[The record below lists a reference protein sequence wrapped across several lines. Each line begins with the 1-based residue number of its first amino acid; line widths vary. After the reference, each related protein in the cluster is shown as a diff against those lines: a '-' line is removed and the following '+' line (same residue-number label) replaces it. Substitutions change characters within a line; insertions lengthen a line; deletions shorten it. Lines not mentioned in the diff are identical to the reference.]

1 LISLTAVCRQRSRD
15 DFRWGAWRATKTHM
29 PKLHLALFTAINLLN
44 YLDRYLVAAVLPLI
58 MSDMA
63 LTNEEGG
70 RLVAAF
76 VFGYF
81 LFSPVFGYLGDRY
94 DRPKLMALGV
104 VVWSLATIGTGL
116 ATGFAVFFAVR
127 ILVGIGEASFSTIA
141 PGFLKDRIGDPIK
154 LNSALAIFFAAI
166 PVGAA
171 LGYVVGGEV
180 AHHLNWQ
187 AAFFVGGI
195 PGILLAVFLLRFRDQ
210 RAAPSGEARAAVG
223 VRAVFARP
231 ILRYAIG
238 GYVLNT
244 FALTGLAAFV
254 TKYGVELGFD
264 IAEINRAFGLILVLS
279 GFLGTVCGGKLAS
292 VLAARSGDTT
302 GTLFRFIGVSA
313 LIGAPAMWC
322 AFTVADRNLF
332 LVLCFV
338 AELLVFAATAP
349 VNSLIVVNAP
359 ERGETITQGVTIFCL
374 NLFGALLAPIVVG
387 RIADASSL
395 TTAMQVGG
403 GVMLMSGVVWL
414 LGARVSRAASLPSP
428 NRTVP

>member
-1 LISLTAVCRQRSRD
+1 
-15 DFRWGAWRATKTHM
+15 M

-58 MSDMA
+58 MSEMA

-70 RLVAAF
+70 ELVASF

-81 LFSPVFGYLGDRY
+81 LFSPLFGYLGDRFN
-94 DRPKLMALGV
+94 RPKLMALGV
-104 VVWSLATIGTGL
+104 VVWSLATIGTGC
-116 ATGFAVFFAVR
+116 AQGFAMFFAVR

-180 AHHLNWQ
+180 AHRVNWQ
-187 AAFFVGGI
+187 SAFFVGGI
-195 PGILLAVFLLRFRDQ
+195 PGIILALFLLRFADK
-210 RAAPSGEARAAVG
+210 RAAPTVVERRGVG
-223 VRAVFARP
+223 IRDVFASP
-231 ILRYAIG
+231 VLCYAIG

-254 TKYGVELGFD
+254 TTYGVNLGFD
-264 IAEINRAFGLILVLS
+264 IAEINRAFGLILVVS
-279 GFLGTVCGGKLAS
+279 GLVGTVGGGKLAS
-292 VLAARSGDTT
+292 ALARRSGQTNRS
-302 GTLFRFIGVSA
+302 LFRFIGIGSI
-313 LIGAPAMWC
+313 IGAPAMWF
-322 AFTVADRNLF
+322 AFSVGDKTTF
-332 LVLCFV
+332 LLLCFV
-338 AELLVFAATAP
+338 AELLVFSATAP

-374 NLFGALLAPIVVG
+374 NLFGSLLAPRLIG
-387 RIADASSL
+387 KIADL
-395 TTAMQVGG
+395 TTLTEAMQTASV
-403 GVMLMSGVVWL
+403 VMLLSGLVWL
-414 LGARVSRAASLPSP
+414 WGAGAGRSNTAPRPS
-428 NRTVP
+428 

>member
-1 LISLTAVCRQRSRD
+1 MS
-15 DFRWGAWRATKTHM
+15 
-29 PKLHLALFTAINLLN
+29 KLHLALFTAINLLN

-58 MSDMA
+58 MAEMA

-81 LFSPVFGYLGDRY
+81 LFSPVFGYLGDRFN
-94 DRPKLMALGV
+94 RPKLMALGV
-104 VVWSLATIGTGL
+104 ILWSLATIGTGL
-116 ATGFAVFFAVR
+116 ANGFALFFAVR
-127 ILVGIGEASFSTIA
+127 IVVGIGEASFSTIA

-180 AHHLNWQ
+180 AHQLNWQ
-187 AAFFVGGI
+187 SAFFVGGL
-195 PGILLAVFLLRFRDQ
+195 PGLLLALFLLRFVDTRGG
-210 RAAPSGEARAAVG
+210 ASSGRTAAVG
-223 VRAVFARP
+223 VRHVFRIP
-231 ILRYAIG
+231 VLRYAIG

-254 TKYGVELGFD
+254 TKYGVDLGFD
-264 IAEINRAFGLILVLS
+264 IAEINRAFGLILLLS
-279 GFLGTVCGGKLAS
+279 GFIGTIGGGKLAS
-292 VLAARSGDTT
+292 YLANRSGDTNRA
-302 GTLFRFIGVSA
+302 LFRFIGVASI
-313 LIGAPAMWC
+313 IGAPAMWC
-322 AFTVADRNLF
+322 AFSVGDKTTF
-332 LVLCFV
+332 LLLCFV

-374 NLFGALLAPIVVG
+374 NLFGSLLAPVLVG
-387 RIADASSL
+387 KLADLTSL
-395 TTAMQVGG
+395 TAAMQAASV
-403 GVMLMSGVVWL
+403 VMLLSGVVWL
-414 LGARVSRAASLPSP
+414 GGASVKNSAESP
-428 NRTVP
+428 KLS

>member
-1 LISLTAVCRQRSRD
+1 
-15 DFRWGAWRATKTHM
+15 M
-29 PKLHLALFTAINLLN
+29 PKLHLVLFTAINLLN

-63 LTNEEGG
+63 LTNEQGG

-81 LFSPVFGYLGDRY
+81 LFSPVFGYLGDRFN
-94 DRPKLMALGV
+94 RPKLMVLGV
-104 VVWSLATIGTGL
+104 MVWSLATIGTGL
-116 ATGFAVFFAVR
+116 ASGFAMFFAVR

-180 AHHLNWQ
+180 AHRVNWQ

-195 PGILLAVFLLRFRDQ
+195 PGIVLALLLWRFPDKRTVVG
-210 RAAPSGEARAAVG
+210 AAGRHGIG
-223 VRAVFARP
+223 VREVLSRP
-231 ILRYAIG
+231 VLRYAIG

-254 TKYGVELGFD
+254 TKYGVDLGFD

-279 GFLGTVCGGKLAS
+279 GLIGTVCGGKLAS
-292 VLAARSGDTT
+292 FLAARSGDTN
-302 GTLFRFIGVSA
+302 GTLFRFIGISA
-313 LIGAPAMWC
+313 VLGAPAMWC
-322 AFTVADRNLF
+322 AFTVSDHTLF
-332 LVLCFV
+332 LVLCFI

-359 ERGETITQGVTIFCL
+359 EGGETMTQGVTIFCL
-374 NLFGALLAPIVVG
+374 NLGGSLLAPIIVG
-387 RIADASSL
+387 LLADYTSL
-395 TTAMQVGG
+395 TMAMQ
-403 GVMLMSGVVWL
+403 
-414 LGARVSRAASLPSP
+414 AASLVMLLSGFLWLKGVQAAHAVKGPISPSS
-428 NRTVP
+428 NSL

>member
-1 LISLTAVCRQRSRD
+1 
-15 DFRWGAWRATKTHM
+15 M
-29 PKLHLALFTAINLLN
+29 PKLELALFTAINLLN

-58 MSDMA
+58 MGEMA

-81 LFSPVFGYLGDRY
+81 LFSPIFGYLGDRFN
-94 DRPKLMALGV
+94 RPKLMALGV

-116 ATGFAVFFAVR
+116 ADGFALFFAVR

-180 AHHLNWQ
+180 ASRLNWQ
-187 AAFFVGGI
+187 SAFFVGGV
-195 PGILLAVFLLRFRDQ
+195 PGLLLALFLLSFADTRGGPAA
-210 RAAPSGEARAAVG
+210 AAPSGVGIGAVL
-223 VRAVFARP
+223 ARP
-231 ILRYAIG
+231 VLRYAIG

-254 TKYGVELGFD
+254 TKYGVDLGFD

-279 GFLGTVCGGKLAS
+279 GILGTVGGGKLAS
-292 VLAARSGDTT
+292 YLANRSGETNA
-302 GTLFRFIGVSA
+302 TLFRFIGVSA
-313 LIGAPAMWC
+313 IVGAPAMWC
-322 AFTVADRNLF
+322 AFLVGDKTAF

-359 ERGETITQGVTIFCL
+359 VRGETITQGVTIFCL
-374 NLFGALLAPIVVG
+374 NLFGSLLAPVAVG
-387 RIADASSL
+387 FLADYTSL
-395 TTAMQVGG
+395 SLAMQGASV
-403 GVMLMSGVVWL
+403 VMLLSGVVWL
-414 LGARVSRAASLPSP
+414 RGASAGLS
-428 NRTVP
+428 TEQC